1 MWIEIMELFENGD
14 VNDIERYFFFF
25 LFPICDV
32 NNHIG
37 ISLKRGLA
45 ILNLKELV
53 SKDWKC
59 KKKKK

>member
-53 SKDWKC
+53 SKD
-59 KKKKK
+59 